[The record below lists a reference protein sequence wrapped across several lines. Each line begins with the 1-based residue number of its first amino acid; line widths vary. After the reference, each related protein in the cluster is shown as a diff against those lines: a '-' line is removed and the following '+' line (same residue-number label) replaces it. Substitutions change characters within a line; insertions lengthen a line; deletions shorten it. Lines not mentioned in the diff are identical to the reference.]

1 MCLEEA
7 RSSTKN
13 EGRDTVYRYRK
24 IVMSV
29 LIMKLWSRFLV
40 YEEKKAE
47 GRTKKYALPNDNVF
61 LSYEDFAFQTAFST
75 IPSASCSCSS

>member
-1 MCLEEA
+1 M
-7 RSSTKN
+7 
-13 EGRDTVYRYRK
+13 
-24 IVMSV
+24 
-29 LIMKLWSRFLV
+29 IMKLWSRLLV

-75 IPSASCSCSS
+75 I